1 MSKGKEIDNSSWKL
15 KKFDELVQ
23 YVSNLDEDFSMMKM
37 PFEQDLSEDT
47 PTHVPDLA
55 PMIGITEDMTDNL
68 FFLHPLTGTLSM
80 FPEVYALNEEISA
93 EFIYQWA
100 QFTRT

>member
-15 KKFDELVQ
+15 KKFDEIVQ

-47 PTHVPDLA
+47 P
-55 PMIGITEDMTDNL
+55 
-68 FFLHPLTGTLSM
+68 
-80 FPEVYALNEEISA
+80 
-93 EFIYQWA
+93 
-100 QFTRT
+100 

>member
-15 KKFDELVQ
+15 KKFDEIVQ

-47 PTHVPDLA
+47 QLNVPDLA
-55 PMIGITEDMTDNL
+55 PMIGITEDMADNI
-68 FFLHPLTGTLSM
+68 FFLHP
-80 FPEVYALNEEISA
+80 
-93 EFIYQWA
+93 
-100 QFTRT
+100 